1 MSQDRPT
8 RALRDLMREEDGP
21 FDGDPRWEALALG
34 KLSAGEAEAL
44 RAEAA
49 GRAEAE
55 DALQA
60 FSPFDEAEI
69 DRLSARAH
77 AALSPAAAAAA
88 AEAEAAAQAGGPAN
102 EATEPRAPLP
112 SCASLPDPVVP
123 APVALPAGPV
133 ARQRKRGGWAAG
145 ALAAIALAAGV
156 ALFLRTPAAGL
167 PAYELT
173 VAGGDKTMRAAG
185 GDSDS
190 DEVLR
195 LAPGSS
201 LDVVARP
208 SRTVT
213 GSVEAR
219 AFALQ
224 GDRLHPLV
232 TPLRRSGDG
241 AFRLQGTR
249 AALFPGVAP
258 GRLDLIIGI
267 AEAGAI
273 PPRAASLAELAGSNA
288 QILRRP
294 LELTP

>member
-1 MSQDRPT
+1 MSQERPT

-69 DRLSARAH
+69 DRLSAKAH
-77 AALSPAAAAAA
+77 AALSPAAA
-88 AEAEAAAQAGGPAN
+88 EAELAAPAS
-102 EATEPRAPLP
+102 EAVEPRAPLP
-112 SCASLPDPVVP
+112 SRASLPDPVLP

-167 PAYELT
+167 PAYELS
-173 VAGGDKTMRAAG
+173 VAGGDKAMRAAG
-185 GDSDS
+185 GDS

-213 GSVEAR
+213 GNVEAR

-232 TPLRRSGDG
+232 TPLQRSGDG

-249 AALFPGVAP
+249 ASLFPGVGP

-273 PPRAASLAELAGSNA
+273 PPKAASLAELAGSNA

>member
-1 MSQDRPT
+1 MSQERPT
-8 RALRDLMREEDGP
+8 RALRELMREEDGP

-44 RAEAA
+44 RAESA

-55 DALQA
+55 AALQA

-69 DRLSARAH
+69 DRLSAGAH
-77 AALSPAAAAAA
+77 AALAPTAAAASAA
-88 AEAEAAAQAGGPAN
+88 GAADDAA
-102 EATEPRAPLP
+102 EPRAPLP
-112 SCASLPDPVVP
+112 SRASLPDPVVP

-156 ALFLRTPAAGL
+156 ALFLRAPPAGV

-173 VAGGDKTMRAAG
+173 VAGGDKTMRATSG
-185 GDSDS
+185 DS

-213 GSVEAR
+213 GAVEAR
-219 AFALQ
+219 AFVLQ
-224 GDRLHPLV
+224 GDRLHPLL
-232 TPLRRSGDG
+232 TPLQRSADG

-249 AALFPGVAP
+249 SALFPGARP
-258 GRLDLIIGI
+258 GRLDLIIGV
-267 AEAGAI
+267 AEAGAM
-273 PPRAASLAELAGSNA
+273 PAHPSSLAELAGSNA

-294 LELTP
+294 LDLTP

>member
-1 MSQDRPT
+1 MSQERPT

-21 FDGDPRWEALALG
+21 FDGDPRWEALAQG
-34 KLSAGEAEAL
+34 KLSASEAEAL

-69 DRLSARAH
+69 DRLAAKAH
-77 AALSPAAAAAA
+77 AALAPTASE
-88 AEAEAAAQAGGPAN
+88 AEAELGARPGREAN
-102 EATEPRAPLP
+102 DVVEPRAPLP
-112 SCASLPDPVVP
+112 SRASLPDPVVP

-133 ARQRKRGGWAAG
+133 ARQRSRGGWAAG

-167 PAYELT
+167 PAYELS

-185 GDSDS
+185 GDS

-213 GSVEAR
+213 GNVEAR

-232 TPLRRSGDG
+232 TPLQRSGDG

-249 AALFPGVAP
+249 ASLFPGVGP

-273 PPRAASLAELAGSNA
+273 SPKAGSLAELAGSNA